1 MAKRD
6 YYEVLGVDKNATP
19 EELKKA
25 YRKLALQYH
34 PDRNPGDKEAE
45 EKFKEAAEA
54 YDVLSNPDKKARYD
68 QFGPAAFD
76 GSAGAGMNMN
86 DIFSQFGDI
95 FSDFFGGGGF
105 GGGFSGFGGFG
116 GQQGRRRATQRGT
129 NLRIKVKLTLEE
141 IEKGC
146 DKKIKV
152 AKYVPC
158 KTCGG
163 TGARNNSYET
173 CSHCHGSGVVT
184 EVRRTILGQMQTQ
197 SVCPHCGG
205 EGRIIKDKCRDCNG
219 EGIVR
224 SEEIITINIPAGVAD
239 GMQLSMSGKGNA
251 APHGGVP
258 GDLIILIEEV
268 PHELFER
275 QETNLYYNA
284 FITFSQAAMGANIE
298 IPTLSGKVKVKIDAG
313 TPSGKVLRLKGKG
326 LPSVNGYGRGDLL
339 VSVNVWVP
347 KSLTREEKELLS
359 KLDTLPN
366 LQPNPTKQERGFFD
380 KMKDMFN

>member
-1 MAKRD
+1 M
-6 YYEVLGVDKNATP
+6 
-19 EELKKA
+19 
-25 YRKLALQYH
+25 
-34 PDRNPGDKEAE
+34 
-45 EKFKEAAEA
+45 
-54 YDVLSNPDKKARYD
+54 
-68 QFGPAAFD
+68 
-76 GSAGAGMNMN
+76 
-86 DIFSQFGDI
+86 
-95 FSDFFGGGGF
+95 
-105 GGGFSGFGGFG
+105 
-116 GQQGRRRATQRGT
+116 
-129 NLRIKVKLTLEE
+129 
-141 IEKGC
+141 
-146 DKKIKV
+146 
-152 AKYVPC
+152 
-158 KTCGG
+158 
-163 TGARNNSYET
+163 
-173 CSHCHGSGVVT
+173 VT